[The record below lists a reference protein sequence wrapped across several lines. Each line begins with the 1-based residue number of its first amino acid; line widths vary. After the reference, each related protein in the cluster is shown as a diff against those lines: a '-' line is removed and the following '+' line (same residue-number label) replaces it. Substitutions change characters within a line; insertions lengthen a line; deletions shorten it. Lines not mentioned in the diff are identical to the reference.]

1 MTILGDG
8 DFVGRVRVS
17 AGEAM
22 EKCYAFRARGVDLA
36 LIAKR
41 ISEVPGV
48 KPDEVWAIKSDR
60 LFTGTRLVLPGIYCG
75 RI

>member
-48 KPDEVWAIKSDR
+48 KPDEVWAQGKYR
-60 LFTGTRLVLPGIYCG
+60 
-75 RI
+75 RIVEAKRCLLLKI